1 MSMCIVYV
9 TRKEVILNDLFFTFL
24 VSEINSASK
33 SYCGITKYTRWFKYD
48 RDYLCVNKSQ
58 FVPVIFEPPCTIV
71 IARNFSYGMKIMF
84 RYQVTSNSHST
95 VGHHNF
101 KASSCTT
108 APYSPS
114 RPQEVTCGAV
124 RRNHTRFQCCLN
136 DKD

>member
-1 MSMCIVYV
+1 M
-9 TRKEVILNDLFFTFL
+9 ILNDLFFAFL

-33 SYCGITKYTRWFKYD
+33 SYWGITKYT
-48 RDYLCVNKSQ
+48 
-58 FVPVIFEPPCTIV
+58 IV
-71 IARNFSYGMKIMF
+71 IERNFSYGMKIMF

-114 RPQEVTCGAV
+114 GPQELTRGAK
-124 RRNHTRFQCCLN
+124 RRNHTRFQCRLN
-136 DKD
+136 DTDTAMAALPVYHRVAGDDKLTRR